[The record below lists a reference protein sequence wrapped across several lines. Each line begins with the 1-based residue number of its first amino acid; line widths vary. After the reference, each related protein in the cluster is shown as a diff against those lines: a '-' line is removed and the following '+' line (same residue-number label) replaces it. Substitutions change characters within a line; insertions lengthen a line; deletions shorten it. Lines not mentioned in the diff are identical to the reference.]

1 MILQAR
7 QGTMSTTATEAY
19 VNEAIS
25 NLTATLTEKDTELE
39 GSIGAIG
46 GLGDVLWLLLG
57 AYMVFFMQAGFALLE
72 AGGVSAKN
80 TKNILLKN
88 ILDACLGGMVWWA
101 VGYPFAYGTGGAS
114 PNAFIGGANFFMY
127 KGTTSMNDS
136 DGSAPSGYFYAGWMF
151 QWAFAAAAATIVS
164 GAVAERCNFMAYL
177 IYTTIITAFI
187 YPVVVHW
194 GWSSEGWLSAFK
206 AKAGDDSEEEWSY
219 DPYLGGNGFIDF
231 AGSGIVHMTGGGAAL
246 MGAIFLGPRTGR
258 FNADGTV
265 SDLHRGHN
273 AVLQALGVFILWFG
287 WYGFNPVS
295 TLAFSMMDIAARVAV
310 TTTLSACAGGC
321 TTLLIHIAC
330 GNVPDVGP
338 ALNGIL
344 AGLVGITAPCVVVE
358 PWAAAFIG
366 FVAAFVYYGSSKML
380 LKLKIDDVLEASP
393 VHFFCGAWGCLSVGF
408 FATDIYVNNGVNG
421 AYAADKDN
429 GDSGNYGA
437 FYGGGG
443 EQLGTQI
450 VGVLAI
456 AAWTCG
462 TSALMFFG
470 LSKAGVLRVSPEDE
484 QTGLDDSHH
493 GGSAYDMQTMRANT
507 GTVKVEAM

>member
-1 MILQAR
+1 
-7 QGTMSTTATEAY
+7 MSTENTYATEDY
-19 VNEAIS
+19 VKNLIANATAVLKEADTDVK
-25 NLTATLTEKDTELE
+25 TALTEEIAAV
-39 GSIGAIG
+39 S

-101 VGYPFAYGTGGAS
+101 VGYPFAYGAGGAS
-114 PNAFIGGANFFMY
+114 PNAFIGGTNFFMY
-127 KGTTSMNDS
+127 TGTTYTNDHS
-136 DGSAPSGYFYAGWMF
+136 GSTGYFYAGWMF

-164 GAVAERCNFMAYL
+164 GAVAERCNFAAYL
-177 IYTTIITAFI
+177 IYTTLITAFI

-206 AKAGDDSEEEWSY
+206 AKDADASDDFSY

-366 FVAAFVYYGSSKML
+366 MISAFVYYGSSQML
-380 LKLKIDDVLEASP
+380 LKMKIDDVLEASP

-408 FATDIYVNNGVNG
+408 FATDIYVNNPDHG
-421 AYAADKDN
+421 AYAGDKDN
-429 GDSGNYGA
+429 SDSGNYGA

-462 TSALMFFG
+462 TSALMFFI
-470 LSKAGVLRVSPEDE
+470 LAKANVLRVSPEDE
-484 QTGLDDSHH
+484 KTGLDDSHH
-493 GGSAYDMQTMRANT
+493 GGSAYDMSNT
-507 GTVKVEAM
+507 QVATVKVEA

>member
-1 MILQAR
+1 MN
-7 QGTMSTTATEAY
+7 TTATEAY

-57 AYMVFFMQAGFALLE
+57 AYMVFFMQA
-72 AGGVSAKN
+72 S
-80 TKNILLKN
+80 
-88 ILDACLGGMVWWA
+88 
-101 VGYPFAYGTGGAS
+101 
-114 PNAFIGGANFFMY
+114 
-127 KGTTSMNDS
+127 
-136 DGSAPSGYFYAGWMF
+136 
-151 QWAFAAAAATIVS
+151 
-164 GAVAERCNFMAYL
+164 
-177 IYTTIITAFI
+177 
-187 YPVVVHW
+187 
-194 GWSSEGWLSAFK
+194 
-206 AKAGDDSEEEWSY
+206 
-219 DPYLGGNGFIDF
+219 
-231 AGSGIVHMTGGGAAL
+231 
-246 MGAIFLGPRTGR
+246 R

-273 AVLQALGVFILWFG
+273 AVLQAL
-287 WYGFNPVS
+287 
-295 TLAFSMMDIAARVAV
+295 
-310 TTTLSACAGGC
+310 
-321 TTLLIHIAC
+321 
-330 GNVPDVGP
+330 DVGP

-493 GGSAYDMQTMRANT
+493 GGSAYDMQTMQANS
-507 GTVKVEAM
+507 GTVKVEAV

>member
-1 MILQAR
+1 M
-7 QGTMSTTATEAY
+7 TTVDEAY
-19 VNEAIS
+19 VNNAIAKAIA
-25 NLTATLTEKDTELE
+25 NATKVWTDADAAVKTAVDEDIA
-39 GSIGAIG
+39 GVS

-101 VGYPFAYGTGGAS
+101 VGYPFAYGAGGAS
-114 PNAFIGGANFFMY
+114 PNAFIGGTNFFMY
-127 KGTTSMNDS
+127 TGTTYTKDHE
-136 DGSAPSGYFYAGWMF
+136 GSSGYFYAGWMF

-164 GAVAERCNFMAYL
+164 GAVAERCNFAAYL
-177 IYTTIITAFI
+177 IYTTVITAFI

-206 AKAGDDSEEEWSY
+206 AKDADASDYSFSY

-366 FVAAFVYYGSSKML
+366 MISAFVYYGSSQML
-380 LKLKIDDVLEASP
+380 LKMKIDDVLEASP

-408 FATDIYVNNGVNG
+408 FATDIYVNNGDHG

-462 TSALMFFG
+462 TSALLFFA
-470 LSKAGVLRVSPEDE
+470 LSKANILRVSPEDE
-484 QTGLDDSHH
+484 KTGLDDSHH
-493 GGSAYDMQTMRANT
+493 GGSAYDMTNT
-507 GTVKVEAM
+507 QVATVKVEA